1 MTTLSNLLFL
11 IGFVYL
17 THKTAYKYNIPEY
30 YQIWRGYVKD
40 KFLNRLLPQSFC
52 DLCFITQSS
61 LIVSFILVA
70 LQQLH
75 PFSIFMYGV
84 STATAVIF
92 LNLKEN
98 N

>member
-1 MTTLSNLLFL
+1 MTTTSNLLFL
-11 IGFVYL
+11 VGLVYIA
-17 THKTAYKYNIPEY
+17 HKTAYKYNLPEY
-30 YQIWRGYVKD
+30 YQTWREYVKD
-40 KFLNRLLPQSFC
+40 KFLDKLLPQSFC

-61 LIVSFILVA
+61 LIVSVILVA
-70 LQQLH
+70 LQQL
-75 PFSIFMYGV
+75 PTFSIFMYGL